1 IQRAGAH
8 SDVADANVISDGA
21 TTTRVGA
28 NGEVVAL
35 YPQGGELAVDPSGN
49 LYLARVSDTT
59 LTVDSLSP
67 SFALRWSKTYNAP
80 LGSKPSAVAI
90 TSAGDI
96 NILLAHNNLL
106 TLRSIAADGAPR
118 FTRDLNA
125 VAAVPNAV
133 GFALA
138 RTTNGSVTVEQFDR
152 AGTPVWS
159 RTWANDVT
167 VDQIASS
174 PAGQIVI
181 SGTYNR
187 TIDFGGG
194 TFVMHPANAVGNIL
208 NAYVVALS
216 PAGQHVFSQRFGEAQ
231 VTAIATNDMRTVIA
245 AHHWIGPLVTTRY
258 TFNQTGDI
266 LDWREGL
273 AGFGWFG
280 PTYRLALSSTN
291 RVFWSYGPAW
301 PDNFTAWPQL
311 VAY

>member
-1 IQRAGAH
+1 
-8 SDVADANVISDGA
+8 VADANLISDGA
-21 TTTRVGA
+21 TTTRLGA
-28 NGEVVAL
+28 SGEVVAA
-35 YPQGGELAVDPSGN
+35 YAKGGELAVDASGN
-49 LYLARVSDTT
+49 VIVARVSSST

-67 SFALRWSKTYNAP
+67 SLALRWSKTYDAP
-80 LGSKPSAVAI
+80 LGSKPSAVAV

-106 TLRSIAADGAPR
+106 TLRSITADGAPR
-118 FTRDLNA
+118 FMRDLNA
-125 VAAVPNAV
+125 VAAVPNAA

-138 RTTNGSVTVEQFDR
+138 RTANGSVTVEQFDR
-152 AGTPVWS
+152 AGDPVWS

-174 PAGQIVI
+174 PAGQIII
-181 SGTYNR
+181 SGSYTG
-187 TIDFGGG
+187 TIEFGGAE
-194 TFVMHPANAVGNIL
+194 FPMHPANAVGNIL

-216 PAGQHVFSQRFGEAQ
+216 PSGQHVFSQRFGEAQ
-231 VTAIATNDMRTVIA
+231 VTAIGANDARTVIA
-245 AHHWIGPLVTTRY
+245 AHHTIGPLVTTRY
-258 TFNQTGDI
+258 TFDQTGEI

-280 PTYRLALSSTN
+280 PTYRLALSSAN